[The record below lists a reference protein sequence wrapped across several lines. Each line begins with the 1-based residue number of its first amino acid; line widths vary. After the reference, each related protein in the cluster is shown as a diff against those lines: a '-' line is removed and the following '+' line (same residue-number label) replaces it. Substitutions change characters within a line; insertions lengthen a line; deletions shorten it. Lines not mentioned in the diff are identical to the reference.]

1 MAHMRPIARD
11 SRNGFSLPFLALL
24 MRRQNWPLLTHLD
37 RFESVFR
44 RATGPLMIMFFLL
57 VAVAAIVNIQQTHN
71 DMIERARTRIN
82 LAADAFATALA
93 RRAED
98 QEDVA
103 FRQAQALING
113 SRAERVQGFS
123 IAISATGG
131 QIVATN
137 SDELL
142 PAMEN
147 LAILL
152 GDAMPVAVFG
162 ARAGVMETD
171 IGGAR
176 ALVTVRDLPAPYGQ
190 IAIAFPYRHIW
201 DWTWDRARLPTL
213 VFTVTDV
220 LLLLL
225 GTAFLWQTW
234 RLHESLAVHAATRSR
249 LETALRRGHCGLWDW
264 DIPHGRIFL
273 SSSMSAMLGMAE
285 RDQILSFSEFRELA
299 HPDDAD
305 LLAIAVSIN
314 DRSLETVDRSF
325 RMRTAEGG
333 WIWVR
338 ARGEVHVEDEDGPH
352 LVGIAMDVSEQKRI
366 AERSAVADARL
377 RDAIDAISEAFAL
390 WDRDSRLVMC
400 NGKFLEMNGMDA
412 DAAPAGRPYDELFPA
427 AALAGATLTAEG
439 RSFDAKLSSGRW
451 FTINERRTKDGGRV
465 SVATDISSIKQHEE
479 RLVDSERTL
488 LATVADLRQSRK
500 QLEIQAG
507 ELVELATRYSAEKTR
522 AEQANE
528 AKSRF
533 LATMSHEL
541 RTPLN
546 AIIGFS
552 EIMQSGAFGPLGS
565 ERYEEYCR
573 DIRSS
578 GKYLLDVIN
587 DVLDMSR
594 IEAGRMVLDCREI
607 DVSEIADECVRINA
621 QRAREKSIE
630 LNVEIEDRLVLQGDR
645 RALKQILLNL
655 LANAVKF
662 TPEPGRIDVRAHARR
677 GAIQIFIR
685 DTGIGIPKSQIGK
698 LGRPFEQVENQY
710 SRQFHGSGLGLSI
723 ARSLTELHGGRLR
736 IFSCEGKGTIVSLC
750 LPQCAGGG
758 AKA

>member
-1 MAHMRPIARD
+1 MAHMRPMSRD

-24 MRRQNWPLLTHLD
+24 MRRQNWPLLSHLD
-37 RFESVFR
+37 RFEAIFR
-44 RATGPLMIMFFLL
+44 RATAPLMIVFFLL

-71 DMIERARTRIN
+71 DMVERARTRIN
-82 LAADAFATALA
+82 LAADALATSISRGAGSLD
-93 RRAED
+93 ET
-98 QEDVA
+98 A
-103 FRQAQALING
+103 FRQAQAIING
-113 SRAERVQGFS
+113 SRAEQIQGYA
-123 IAISATGG
+123 IAITRAGG
-131 QIVATN
+131 QIIATN
-137 SDELL
+137 NDML
-142 PAMEN
+142 PAMNN
-147 LAILL
+147 LAVLL

-171 IGGAR
+171 IGGDR
-176 ALVTVRDLPAPYGQ
+176 ALVAVRDLPAPYAQ
-190 IAIAFPYRHIW
+190 IAVVFPYRHIW
-201 DWTWDRARLPTL
+201 DWTWDRAQLPTL
-213 VFTVTDV
+213 IFTVTDI

-225 GTAFLWQTW
+225 GTAFIWQTW

-273 SSSMSAMLGMAE
+273 SASMSSLLGMGE
-285 RDQILSFSEFRELA
+285 RDQILSFSQFRELA

-305 LLAIAVSIN
+305 LLAIAVGIN
-314 DRSLETVDRSF
+314 DRSLETIDRSF

-338 ARGEVHVEDEDGPH
+338 ARGEVHVEGEDGPH

-390 WDRDSRLVMC
+390 WDRESRLIMC
-400 NGKFLEMNGMDA
+400 NLKFLEMNELDPEA
-412 DAAPAGRPYDELFPA
+412 ELAGRPYNELFPTA
-427 AALAGATLTAEG
+427 AQAGAPLTAKG
-439 RSFDAKLSSGRW
+439 RSFETKLAGGRW
-451 FTINERRTKDGGRV
+451 YAINERRTKDGGHV
-465 SVATDISSIKQHEE
+465 SVATDISAIKRHEE
-479 RLVDSERTL
+479 KLVDSERTL

-500 QLEIQAG
+500 QLELQAG
-507 ELVELATRYSAEKTR
+507 ELVELATQHAAEKTK

-565 ERYEEYCR
+565 GRYEEYCR
-573 DIRSS
+573 DIRTS
-578 GKYLLDVIN
+578 GQYLLDVIN

-594 IEAGRMVLDCREI
+594 IEAGRMVLDCCKV

-621 QRAREKSIE
+621 QRAQEKSIE
-630 LNVEIEDRLVLQGDR
+630 LNVEIEEGLVLQGDR

-662 TPEPGRIDVRAHARR
+662 TPEPGRIDVRAHSRR
-677 GAIQIFIR
+677 GAIQIAIQ

-710 SRQFHGSGLGLSI
+710 SRQFQGSGLGLSI

-736 IFSCEGKGTIVSLC
+736 IVSCEGKGTIVSVR
-750 LPQCAGGG
+750 LPQCAR
-758 AKA
+758 ANAEA